1 MGVAGG
7 PDIVQNGLVLDLD
20 ASDRNSFTSGSMI
33 WTDLSG
39 NNIPVTFN
47 NPGSASFSNNTIN
60 FTPTSTSVN
69 TATGSF
75 YSVTDSRISSLT
87 TELTLETWLN
97 PSTANVNQTRP
108 VSPRTTE
115 TGSPL
120 GFSLGNNTITYE
132 INTSTG
138 WTTGN
143 TSNSNIAAGRWVHI
157 LQTTSNSAK
166 SFRTYVNG
174 ILVANLTFTGTPN
187 SGGGLLIG
195 RGFFGGTFN
204 YSGFIANVSMYNR
217 ALSAAEVSQNYNAL
231 KSRFGIYT

>member
-7 PDIVQNGLVLDLD
+7 PDIIQDGLVLDLD
-20 ASDRNSFTSGSMI
+20 ASDRNSFTSGSMT

-39 NNIPVTFN
+39 NNIPVTFS
-47 NPGSASFSNNTIN
+47 NPGSASFSNNSIN

-75 YSVTDSRISSLT
+75 YSITDSRISSLT
-87 TELTLETWLN
+87 TELTLETWVN
-97 PSTANVNQTRP
+97 PSTANANQTRP

-115 TGSPL
+115 TNSPL
-120 GFSLGNNTITYE
+120 GFSLGSNIITYE
-132 INTSTG
+132 INTTTG

-143 TSNSNIAAGRWVHI
+143 TSNSNIAAGKWVHI
-157 LQTTSNSAK
+157 MQTTSDSAK
-166 SFRTYVNG
+166 SFKTYVNG
-174 ILVANLTFTGTPN
+174 TLVGNLTFTGTPN

-204 YSGFIANVSMYNR
+204 YNGFISIVRYYNR
-217 ALSAAEVSQNYNAL
+217 ALSATEISQNYNAT